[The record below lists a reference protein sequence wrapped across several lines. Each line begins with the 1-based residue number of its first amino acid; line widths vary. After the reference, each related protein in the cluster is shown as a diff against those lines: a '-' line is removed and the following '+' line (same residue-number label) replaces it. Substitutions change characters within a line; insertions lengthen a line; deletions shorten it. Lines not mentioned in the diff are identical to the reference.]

1 MNNAVDPSVK
11 PRVTPTVMDRLLQSI
26 EKATAKLRLASD
38 GRGQIV
44 LMDEEG
50 RAIEGV
56 ESVQLIQRPGM
67 ESQAVI
73 RIRAIGWDV
82 LINGGNVHVDC
93 CVNGKDIVSVPADAS
108 IGDE

>member
-11 PRVTPTVMDRLLQSI
+11 PKVTPTVMDRLLQSI

-56 ESVQLIQRPGM
+56 E
-67 ESQAVI
+67 
-73 RIRAIGWDV
+73 
-82 LINGGNVHVDC
+82 
-93 CVNGKDIVSVPADAS
+93 
-108 IGDE
+108 